1 MLGGGWRSL
10 IAMDFYVYHF
20 QYFKSKCLIY
30 SFARLQEYPINPLS
44 LLLQIP
50 KNSMRWRWLPK
61 HHKSNVFYWT
71 TMVTSH
77 PLEVLKVIEIYL
89 QIVPTDFYFKCI
101 LVFGLHTNVLLVVR
115 YPRYLNWLR
124 SKIDLFQNDPYGK
137 SKVTSFKLH
146 IDLKTWSFEFLN

>member
-1 MLGGGWRSL
+1 
-10 IAMDFYVYHF
+10 
-20 QYFKSKCLIY
+20 
-30 SFARLQEYPINPLS
+30 
-44 LLLQIP
+44 
-50 KNSMRWRWLPK
+50 MRWRWLPK
-61 HHKSNVFYWT
+61 HHQSNVFYWT